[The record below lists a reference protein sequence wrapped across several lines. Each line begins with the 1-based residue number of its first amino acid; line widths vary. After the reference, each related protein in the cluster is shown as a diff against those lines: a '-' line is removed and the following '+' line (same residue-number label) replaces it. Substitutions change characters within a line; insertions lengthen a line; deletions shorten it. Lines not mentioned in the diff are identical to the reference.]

1 MKDSAGMAVIVRA
14 AATLASVALL
24 FVCSRAAF
32 AQSSTSTVTGQ
43 VDRHDAH
50 PLAGATGST
59 ISGQVLDRKGGLP
72 VSNATVELEQ
82 NHKVVG
88 TVKTAADGSFAF
100 PNQIAGVYDVVI
112 LANGFQTTR
121 SNDIYLTAQA
131 GAQVNIAVDHTS
143 QGGIKTIGGVQ
154 TGGQNSLQT
163 TVTINEHV
171 DPSLL
176 QSEGY
181 PRTANLLTTL
191 PFVNFSSVNS
201 SVGGGSQLGIRGFGP
216 TETTTLLDGH
226 PIGPLGSYGNGANK
240 GLNFSSTPFWG
251 LSGIDVTLGSGA
263 TGMYGVPT
271 IAGAINF
278 QTVDPTRTPHSTFM
292 QGVGNNGSLTT
303 GLQATGMAGK
313 LGYAMAYG
321 VQGTSGLLNGTFTQT
336 GDLASPQSC
345 SVGANS
351 GPSIMASDVKACTYN
366 VSSAFQQRNVLAKF
380 TYDLDPK
387 THLLFSAYNM
397 SAYNN
402 GTGNGDND
410 YNTYNYVLYNAQQA
424 LATPGTITTNTL
436 PSGANVSCT
445 NSFAVLNNSAA
456 GYQCMNAQQY
466 AASFSGPAGAGVDR
480 FYTNQLQDYHARIT
494 RQISNNNSLV
504 IDGFVSNYD
513 ATTGNSPLRYI
524 TNTYTTRGFLV
535 SDNVSMGKND
545 ASFGVYL
552 QHQSQGGNGV
562 VRNYAPQTALPTLSL
577 TNTNYFA
584 SDSYTLS
591 KQISLF
597 GEASVFSSADTHYTS
612 FNPRFS
618 VVYRPT
624 PADVMRVSAGRSS
637 SEPSPQLLYGPFVQS
652 GLNGFQPTCGAALNA
667 VGSGSSPY
675 LKPESA
681 NDVEVGYGHKFSS
694 DVRVELDAYSSTEF
708 SPLVN
713 GVFPLSVLPGQTLT
727 SAELAG
733 YLAKLQ
739 GQCPSA
745 TANNLGVLTTF
756 NAGTARYQGLVL
768 STSVGVVRHLKLDGT
783 YDVQKASYYGIP
795 ASILQTNSTLI
806 NGAQF
811 PTTPMHQAS
820 ASLVYT
826 NPLGFDARF
835 DGYYVGPGNA
845 LYGPRYM
852 SANAS
857 ISRRVGPMI
866 VNLGVNNIFNSYAAN
881 YGYVGSGQFVP
892 ENVYGTGMNSLNTGS
907 ELYGLPYRQVLLTFS
922 YRN

>member
-1 MKDSAGMAVIVRA
+1 VRINSWAVL
-14 AATLASVALL
+14 LAFVVPLNMTGIAL
-24 FVCSRAAF
+24 A
-32 AQSSTSTVTGQ
+32 
-43 VDRHDAH
+43 D
-50 PLAGATGST
+50 TGST
-59 ISGQVLDRKGGLP
+59 ISGQVLDRSGGLP
-72 VSNATVELEQ
+72 VSNATVELEH

-88 TVKTAADGSFAF
+88 TVKTAADGSFTF
-100 PNQIAGVYDVVI
+100 PGAIAGVYDVVI
-112 LANGFQTTR
+112 LANGFQTRR
-121 SNDIYLTAQA
+121 STDIYLTAQA
-131 GAQVNIAVDHTS
+131 GAQVRIAVDRTS
-143 QGGIKTIGGVQ
+143 QGSVKTIGGVQ

-171 DPSLL
+171 DPSRL

-181 PRTANLLTTL
+181 ARTSNLLTTL
-191 PFVNFSSVNS
+191 PFVNYSSVNS
-201 SVGGGSQLGIRGFGP
+201 SVGGGSQIGIRGFGP

-226 PIGPLGSYGNGANK
+226 PIGPLGSYGNGANN
-240 GLNFSSTPFWG
+240 GLNFSATPMWG

-292 QGVGNNGSLTT
+292 QGIGNYGTQTT
-303 GLQATGMAGK
+303 GLQATGMLGK
-313 LGYAMAYG
+313 LGYALAYG
-321 VQGTSGLLNGTFTQT
+321 VQGTSGLLNGTITQT
-336 GDLASPQSC
+336 GDLSSPQTC
-345 SVGANS
+345 SLSASN
-351 GPSIMASDVKACTYN
+351 GPSIRTADVNACTYN
-366 VSSAFQQRNVLAKF
+366 VSSAFLQRNVLAKF
-380 TYDLDPK
+380 TYDIDPK
-387 THLLFSAYNM
+387 THVLFSTYNLTE
-397 SAYNN
+397 YNDS
-402 GTGNGDND
+402 TGNGDND

-424 LATPGTITTNTL
+424 LAKPGTTTTNTL
-436 PSGANVSCT
+436 PSGAKVSCT
-445 NSFAVLNNSAA
+445 NSFAVLDNSTP
-456 GYQCMNAQQY
+456 GYQCMSAQQY
-466 AASFSGPAGAGVDR
+466 ASAFSGPAGAGVDR
-480 FYTNQLQDYHARIT
+480 YHSTQLQDYHARVT
-494 RQISNNNSLV
+494 RQLSSNNSLV
-504 IDGFVSNYD
+504 LDGFVDNYV
-513 ATTGNSPLRYI
+513 ANTGNSPLRWI
-524 TNTYTTRGFLV
+524 QNTYTTRGFLV
-535 SDNVSMGKND
+535 SDDVTMGKND

-552 QHQSQGGNGV
+552 QHQSQGGTGV
-562 VRNYAPQTALPTLSL
+562 LTNYAPQSSLPALSL

-597 GEASVFSSADTHYTS
+597 GDASIFTSQNTHYTS

-652 GLNGFQPTCGAALNA
+652 GLNGFQPTCGAPLNSI
-667 VGSGSSPY
+667 GTGSSPF

-694 DVRVELDAYSSTEF
+694 AVQVQADAYSATEF

-727 SAELAG
+727 PAELAG
-733 YLAKLQ
+733 YLGKLQ
-739 GQCPSA
+739 GQCPSD
-745 TANNLGVLTTF
+745 TVNNLGVLTTF
-756 NAGTARYQGLVL
+756 NAGSARYQGFAL
-768 STSVGVVRHLKLDGT
+768 SSSVGVVRHLKLEGT

-795 ASILQTNSTLI
+795 ASILQTNPSLI

-845 LYGPRYM
+845 LNGPRYM
-852 SANAS
+852 YANAS
-857 ISRRVGPMI
+857 ISRKVGPLTA
-866 VNLGVNNIFNSYAAN
+866 NLGVNNIFNSYAAN
-881 YGYVGSGQFVP
+881 YGYVGSGLFVP

-907 ELYGLPYRQVLLTFS
+907 ELFGLPYRQILMTFA
-922 YRN
+922 YRT